1 MESYGKTIQKV
12 FLRKVVIKFLSNLE
26 QNQDNKGAE
35 VFKSNESHTKDPHNS
50 GEIENSL
57 NKSHKRPRSSIR
69 ANLIKKSHFAPKT
82 FRDKKNPML
91 SLSNFNIIE
100 PFKQPIDICYKI
112 INGVENSRPQT
123 LYLEHDISN

>member
-1 MESYGKTIQKV
+1 M
-12 FLRKVVIKFLSNLE
+12 KVVIKFLSNLE

-35 VFKSNESHTKDPHNS
+35 VFRYNESHTKDPHNS

-57 NKSHKRPRSSIR
+57 SKSHKRSRSAIRAISPNR
-69 ANLIKKSHFAPKT
+69 ANLIKKSHVAPKT

-100 PFKQPIDICYKI
+100 PFRQPIDIQYRK
-112 INGVENSRPQT
+112 INGVENNNRPQT